1 MKIIRVTTILLAIAL
16 LLVIATACG
25 TTPGSEEEEE
35 LIQNAIDDGADPL
48 DAIYRANMTLRAG
61 EKTMARMTLELV
73 KQIREQNKILA
84 EIRDELRAI
93 RSPGA
98 VMPD

>member
-1 MKIIRVTTILLAIAL
+1 MKLFRTAAIVCIIVILLAF
-16 LLVIATACG
+16 VPACG

-35 LIQNAIDDGADPL
+35 LIKKAIDEGADPL

-73 KQIREQNKILA
+73 KQVREQNKILS

-93 RSPGA
+93 RSPGG
-98 VMPD
+98 DSTK